1 MFLGV
6 HCGVGAQVVVHPVGP
21 VGVGGQVEGML
32 DVGGI
37 VVEGG
42 TDDDGGLVDE
52 DGFDEEGIDEE
63 GFDEEGIDEEGFDEE
78 GFDDEG
84 IDEESFDDEGIDEE
98 GFDDVGFD
106 EEGTVEDG
114 VTGLVDDE
122 TTEHDAGGCGLGQ
135 QYFGKSKSESEPH
148 PKL

>member
-21 VGVGGQVEGML
+21 VGVGGQVEGIL

-37 VVEGG
+37 VVEGETDDEGGLLDEDGFEDEG
-42 TDDDGGLVDE
+42 TDD
-52 DGFDEEGIDEE
+52 DGFDEEGLTD
-63 GFDEEGIDEEGFDEE
+63 D
-78 GFDDEG
+78 GFDDDG
-84 IDEESFDDEGIDEE
+84 LTDEG
-98 GFDDVGFD
+98 VD

-122 TTEHDAGGCGLGQ
+122 TTEHDAGGFGLGQ
-135 QYFGKSKSESEPH
+135 QYFGKSKSESDPH